1 MNLPNYKMYNQ
12 AAGIESAAL
21 GRLRDHYPP
30 RPRENDG
37 RTNPE
42 LLDSFS
48 SRKRLAEADHT
59 PNREV
64 YPMLMHRGHPPNAP
78 IRNSGYMHMPPDYMD
93 SPDQNIYPMRMS
105 PNSHAPNAPIRNQ
118 AYMHTPADF
127 AETPGRNIYAMRM
140 PPNSHAPNAPTR
152 NPAYMTRRP

>member
-12 AAGIESAAL
+12 AAGIEGYQSAAL

-59 PNREV
+59 PSRQV
-64 YPMLMHRGHPPNAP
+64 YPMLMHRGYHPNAP
-78 IRNSGYMHMPPDYMD
+78 IRNLAYMQPTPGVNNYAMHMPADYMD
-93 SPDQNIYPMRMS
+93 L
-105 PNSHAPNAPIRNQ
+105 
-118 AYMHTPADF
+118 
-127 AETPGRNIYAMRM
+127 AETPSRNIYQMRM
-140 PPNSHAPNAPTR
+140 PPNSHAPNAPIR
-152 NPAYMTRRP
+152 NPSFMTQRPY